1 MTDFA
6 ALADEYARLDTLIG
20 DLNAQRTAIKEQL
33 LEKAT
38 FASNKKDVLEAIIV
52 GNSADVIF
60 TKTYPVT
67 FSKDLAQTLLSAEDF
82 ERCHAT
88 AIKPTI
94 RPRVKIKAF

>member
-38 FASNKKDVLEAIIV
+38 FASNKKDVLEATIV

-88 AIKPTI
+88 AINPTI